1 MEPNLQSELPIEHQ
15 DVPQA
20 HRGLHDLLYGA
31 SDQHEAEIVSGAI
44 APSDQV
50 MAVEDWCEL
59 AADSKIA
66 GVYAVL
72 DQARKTQF
80 IGISRHVS
88 LALTSHQAAVG
99 PQTCAF
105 VRVQTFNF
113 PKREEMEAVRQSW
126 LDQLDYL
133 PAGLAEDGDRW
144 ASTISSAA
152 TAAMTTAE
160 RQAHAEK
167 KLKLQQAMADPAA
180 HKVQASVTSEEQ
192 RQNLIAAIADD
203 DWSSVIQEQTL
214 NTTPTPP
221 ESK

>member
-1 MEPNLQSELPIEHQ
+1 MEHNLPSVPIEHQ

-20 HRGLHDLLYGA
+20 HRGLHDFLYG
-31 SDQHEAEIVSGAI
+31 SGDQHGAETASKPI
-44 APSDQV
+44 APDDQV
-50 MAVEDWCEL
+50 MAVEAWCEV

-72 DQARKTQF
+72 DQDHQTQF

-88 LALTSHQAAVG
+88 LALSSHQAAVG

-105 VRVQTFNF
+105 VRVQPFNF
-113 PKREEMEAVRQSW
+113 PKREEMEAVRQAW
-126 LDQLDYL
+126 LEQLDYT
-133 PAGLAEDGDRW
+133 PAGHAEDSDRW
-144 ASTISSAA
+144 ASTISAAA
-152 TAAMTTAE
+152 TTAMTPAE

-180 HKVQASVTSEEQ
+180 RKVQPSVTSEEQ
-192 RQNLIAAIADD
+192 RQNLIAAIAED
-203 DWSSVIQEQTL
+203 DWSSVIQQQTL
-214 NTTPTPP
+214 NATPP